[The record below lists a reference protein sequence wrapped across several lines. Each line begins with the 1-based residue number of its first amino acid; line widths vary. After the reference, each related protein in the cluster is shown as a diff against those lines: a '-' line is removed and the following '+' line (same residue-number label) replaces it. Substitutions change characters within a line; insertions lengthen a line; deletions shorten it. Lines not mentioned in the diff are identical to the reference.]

1 MLFTELVP
9 GQSFYVGDTR
19 VLLHRKQGHMVYVSV
34 DKVEKELYPGD
45 AFELPGSVIMV
56 RKKFGRRARFSIDA
70 DDSVKVSFESIN
82 K

>member
-1 MLFTELVP
+1 
-9 GQSFYVGDTR
+9 
-19 VLLHRKQGHMVYVSV
+19 MVYVSV